1 MSSTAAAQTV
11 WDQETLTVDGVSSST
26 SKERTA
32 PALLLLKQNNRFVS
46 HFKMHPVTVCALVK
60 ALREVNSIDCLLS
73 STYEGVRLK

>member
-32 PALLLLKQNNRFVS
+32 PALLLLKQNNSFVS
-46 HFKMHPVTVCALVK
+46 HFKVHPVTVCALVK
-60 ALREVNSIDCLLS
+60 ALREVNSIDCLLP